1 MKGLFT
7 LRKMNPDLRCE
18 GMSASLRARR
28 LSAGTLPGPPRAAQG
43 SACGGAGPPSARART
58 GSHRPEGRGVDSPG
72 NPEGREPP
80 LRLGLP
86 GMAVPRVCLGTRWSC
101 NSEAG
106 DPLEPQD
113 SSQSRGAGGSLA
125 PGRPGPGRARGA
137 GRGEAGRR
145 TWVPAGRRRRGAGG
159 PGCGFPASRAG
170 FACVCGGPRLPAPS
184 TLQVRAGRA
193 GRAGGGRAETRAPPH
208 PDATSGSRAAPRRL
222 PLGWPLA
229 RPGRAERPARGWGR
243 APPASA
249 VISVLCTEP
258 GRAPLGAP
266 TAPGPRR
273 AAAMSEMSSFLHIGD
288 IVSLYAEG
296 SVNGFISTLG

>member
-1 MKGLFT
+1 MASPPPGRDLHVCVAA
-7 LRKMNPDLRCE
+7 PDFRLLLRC
-18 GMSASLRARR
+18 RYAR
-28 LSAGTLPGPPRAAQG
+28 
-43 SACGGAGPPSARART
+43 AGP
-58 GSHRPEGRGVDSPG
+58 
-72 NPEGREPP
+72 
-80 LRLGLP
+80 
-86 GMAVPRVCLGTRWSC
+86 
-101 NSEAG
+101 
-106 DPLEPQD
+106 
-113 SSQSRGAGGSLA
+113 
-125 PGRPGPGRARGA
+125 
-137 GRGEAGRR
+137 
-145 TWVPAGRRRRGAGG
+145 
-159 PGCGFPASRAG
+159 
-170 FACVCGGPRLPAPS
+170 
-184 TLQVRAGRA
+184 
-193 GRAGGGRAETRAPPH
+193 GGRTETRAPPH

-222 PLGWPLA
+222 PLRWPLA